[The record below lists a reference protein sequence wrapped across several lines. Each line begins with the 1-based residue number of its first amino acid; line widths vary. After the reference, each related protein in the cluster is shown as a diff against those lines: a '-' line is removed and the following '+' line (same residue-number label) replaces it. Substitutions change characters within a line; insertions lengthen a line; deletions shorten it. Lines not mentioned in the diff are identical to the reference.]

1 VYERG
6 KRKRRIRSDVVVEYL
21 REQKSI
27 LLRKIMEYICVKF
40 ISCRGKSSLDLDPS
54 AEYAAYDVCILGV
67 LR

>member
-1 VYERG
+1 
-6 KRKRRIRSDVVVEYL
+6 VVVEYL

-40 ISCRGKSSLDLDPS
+40 ISSRGKSSHDLDPS